1 MLYSNLLLFHSLIRY
16 FVMIFLVIVVVRSYM
31 GWSKKTGFTS
41 VDDKS
46 GLWLLMLTHTQ
57 LILGVILYFVSP
69 HVKFDA
75 NTMKDAIQRYW
86 TVEHV
91 FMMIIA
97 VTLIT
102 IARVSSRKMKD
113 ETAKH
118 KRMFVFCLI
127 ALLLILVAIFTS
139 GRGFFSLPA

>member
-1 MLYSNLLLFHSLIRY
+1 
-16 FVMIFLVIVVVRSYM
+16 
-31 GWSKKTGFTS
+31 
-41 VDDKS
+41 
-46 GLWLLMLTHTQ
+46 
-57 LILGVILYFVSP
+57 
-69 HVKFDA
+69 
-75 NTMKDAIQRYW
+75 
-86 TVEHV
+86 
-91 FMMIIA
+91 MMIIA